1 MSVRLARGLLT
12 VLKNNE
18 TQQQDTQ
25 QKPKPQNNQN
35 QTDCGLL
42 SSNDVRLG
50 YGCVCC
56 NMNIQLSEGT
66 AELIEVSS

>member
-35 QTDCGLL
+35 QTDWFT
-42 SSNDVRLG
+42 
-50 YGCVCC
+50 
-56 NMNIQLSEGT
+56 QL
-66 AELIEVSS
+66 